1 MAGCII
7 PHIECG
13 RLYFRIGPVLPPT
26 FAQVAAAWFAAE
38 AHRHDIV
45 VVTGGVQ

>member
-1 MAGCII
+1 MAVCII
-7 PHIECG
+7 PRIERG

-38 AHRHDIV
+38 ARRPDIV
-45 VVTGGVQ
+45 GVTGGVQ